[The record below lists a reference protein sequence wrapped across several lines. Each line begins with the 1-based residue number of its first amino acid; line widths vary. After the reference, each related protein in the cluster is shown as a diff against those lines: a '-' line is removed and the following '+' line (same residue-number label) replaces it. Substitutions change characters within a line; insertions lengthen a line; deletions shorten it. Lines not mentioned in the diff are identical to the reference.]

1 MASDFRIGSQS
12 IPTPE
17 FVRFARQMVD
27 RIARPKMPEHMKDLS
42 VCLPAAETTPVKNGI
57 PRRIIQTAKSAELP
71 LLCQAAVANIKL
83 LNFNFEY
90 CFFDNPQVAAFIQ
103 DEFPEYLG
111 VFNGFPHPIQRYD
124 FFRYLAIYRL
134 GGFYLD
140 LDVFL
145 ARSLEPLLA
154 LKAAFPFEELTLSAP
169 LRQEYGIDWE
179 MGNYAF
185 GAAPGHPFLKAIID
199 NCVEAQQNPERAL
212 GMIRNIPAFLRSEFE
227 VFWTTGPGLVTRT
240 LAENLNLRSSIAVL
254 FPDDVRDEKTWHR
267 FGDYGVHLMQNS
279 WTKGNGGLRRKLMWR
294 WAGWQLRKLMRQS
307 SQLGPERP
315 GEWTTVRCPGRQFS
329 ASIPRT

>member
-1 MASDFRIGSQS
+1 MAKRMTLTD
-12 IPTPE
+12 
-17 FVRFARQMVD
+17 
-27 RIARPKMPEHMKDLS
+27 PKKPVHMKDLS
-42 VCLPAAETTPVKNGI
+42 VRSTAAEAAPASSGI

-83 LNFNFEY
+83 LNPDFEY

-103 DEFPEYLG
+103 DEFPEYFG

-124 FFRYLAIYRL
+124 FFRYLAVYRL

-145 ARSLEPLLA
+145 AHSLASLSEFRA
-154 LKAAFPFEELTLSAP
+154 VFPFEELTLSAS
-169 LRQEYGIDWE
+169 LRQQYGMDWE

-185 GAAPGHPFLKAIID
+185 GAASGHPFLKAIID
-199 NCVEAQQNPERAL
+199 NCVDAQRNPERAL
-212 GMIRNIPAFLRSEFE
+212 FMIHNMPAFLRSEFE

-240 LAENLNLRSSIAVL
+240 MAENPNLHSSIAVL
-254 FPDDVRDEKTWHR
+254 FPDDVCDERTWHR
-267 FGDYGVHLMQNS
+267 FGDYGVHLMQNT
-279 WTKGNGGLRRKLMWR
+279 WMKGNGLRRKLTWR

-307 SQLGPERP
+307 QQLGPQRL
-315 GEWTTVRCPGRQFS
+315 GEWTTLRRPDTKYS
-329 ASIPRT
+329 ASVPRT